1 MKHLTQE
8 QIVLHFYGDA
18 EDSGAVAEHL
28 TACAE
33 CRAEFERVS
42 ALLTQIEPLEVP
54 EPTAG
59 FEQKTW
65 LNVRD
70 RLPDSRKSLFER
82 LLSPPKWALAGVMAI
97 IVAGAFLAGRYWPRH
112 VEPAGLPPTEAN
124 ANVNIQRGLR
134 LEVGDHLERSQILLI
149 EIMHAGTGDH
159 LDLSNEQA
167 RAQQLLDSNRL
178 YRESALKTGD
188 PAISH
193 TLDDLERV
201 LAEIANGPSDL
212 TARDLER
219 LRRQIQSQGLLF
231 KIHVI
236 ESKEKR
242 ETPYSEYHGSQRL

>member
-1 MKHLTQE
+1 MNHLTQE

-18 EDSGAVAEHL
+18 EDSGQVARHL
-28 TACAE
+28 SDCAE
-33 CRAEFERVS
+33 CRAEFNRVS
-42 ALLTQIEPLEVP
+42 TLLTQIEPLEVP
-54 EPTAG
+54 EPHES

-70 RLPDSRKSLFER
+70 RVPDSRNSLFAR
-82 LLSPPKWALAGVMAI
+82 LLSPLRGVLAGVRAI
-97 IVAGAFLAGRYWPRH
+97 IVVGAFLAGRYWPRH
-112 VEPAGLPPTEAN
+112 NELVRPTPTEAN
-124 ANVNIQRGLR
+124 ANIQRGLR

-149 EIMHAGTGDH
+149 EIMHAEPGDH

-167 RAQQLLDSNRL
+167 RAQELLDSNRL

-201 LAEIANGPSDL
+201 LAEIANGPPDL
-212 TARDLER
+212 TAKDLER

-236 ESKEKR
+236 ESKEKTK
-242 ETPYSEYHGSQRL
+242 TPYSEYHGSQRL

>member
-1 MKHLTQE
+1 MKHLTPE

-18 EDSGAVAEHL
+18 EDSGQVSRHL

-33 CRAEFERVS
+33 CRAEFGRVS
-42 ALLTQIEPLEVP
+42 ALLSQIKPLEVP
-54 EPTAG
+54 EPHES

-70 RLPDSRKSLFER
+70 RLPESRKSLFGR
-82 LLSPPKWALAGVMAI
+82 LLSPPRWALAGLMAI
-97 IVAGAFLAGRYWPRH
+97 IVAVAFLAGRYWPRH
-112 VEPAGLPPTEAN
+112 IEPGNPKSTETA
-124 ANVNIQRGLR
+124 ANIQRGLR

-149 EIMHAGTGDH
+149 EIMHAEPGDH
-159 LDLSNEQA
+159 VALSNEQA
-167 RAQQLLDSNRL
+167 RAQELLDSNRL

-188 PAISH
+188 PAVSD

-212 TARDLER
+212 TAKDLER

-242 ETPYSEYHGSQRL
+242 QTPYSEYHGSQRL

>member
-1 MKHLTQE
+1 M
-8 QIVLHFYGDA
+8 LHFYGDA
-18 EDSGAVAEHL
+18 EDSGQVAQHL
-28 TACAE
+28 ADCAE
-33 CRAEFERVS
+33 CRAEFGRVS
-42 ALLTQIEPLEVP
+42 ALLSQIEPLEVP
-54 EPTAG
+54 EPHES

-70 RLPDSRKSLFER
+70 KLPEGRTSLFAR
-82 LLSPPKWALAGVMAI
+82 LLSPPKWALAGVMAV

-112 VEPAGLPPTEAN
+112 NESDNPTSTDT
-124 ANVNIQRGLR
+124 VGNIQRGLR

-149 EIMHAGTGDH
+149 EIMHAEPGDH
-159 LDLSNEQA
+159 VDLSNEQA
-167 RAQQLLDSNRL
+167 RAQELLDSNRL

-188 PAISH
+188 PAVSH

-212 TARDLER
+212 TAKDLER

-236 ESKEKR
+236 ESKEKTQ
-242 ETPYSEYHGSQRL
+242 TPYGEYHGSQRL

>member
-8 QIVLHFYGDA
+8 QTVLHFYGDA
-18 EDSGAVAEHL
+18 EDSGQVARHL
-28 TACAE
+28 SDCAE
-33 CRAEFERVS
+33 CRAEFDRVS
-42 ALLTQIEPLEVP
+42 ALLTQIGPLEVP
-54 EPTAG
+54 DPHES

-70 RLPDSRKSLFER
+70 RLPDSRKSLFEQ
-82 LLSPPKWALAGVMAI
+82 LLSPPKWALAGVMSV
-97 IVAGAFLAGRYWPRH
+97 IVAGAFLAGLYWPRH
-112 VEPAGLPPTEAN
+112 TGPGNPTSTDTA
-124 ANVNIQRGLR
+124 ANIQRGLR

-149 EIMHAGTGDH
+149 EIMHAEPGDH
-159 LDLSNEQA
+159 VDLSNEQA

-212 TARDLER
+212 TAKDLER

-236 ESKEKR
+236 ESNEKTK
-242 ETPYSEYHGSQRL
+242 TPYSEYHGSQRL

>member
-18 EDSGAVAEHL
+18 DDSGQVAQHL
-28 TACAE
+28 ANCAE
-33 CRAEFERVS
+33 CREEFERVS
-42 ALLTQIEPLEVP
+42 ALLSQIEPLEVP
-54 EPTAG
+54 EPHES

-70 RLPDSRKSLFER
+70 RLPDSRKSLLAR

-112 VEPAGLPPTEAN
+112 NAPGNPTSTDTA
-124 ANVNIQRGLR
+124 ANIQRGLR

-149 EIMHAGTGDH
+149 EIMHAEPGDH

-167 RAQQLLDSNRL
+167 RAQELLDSNRL
-178 YRESALKTGD
+178 YRESTLKSGD
-188 PAISH
+188 PAVSH

-212 TARDLER
+212 TAKDLER

-236 ESKEKR
+236 ESKEK
-242 ETPYSEYHGSQRL
+242 TQAPYSEYHGSQRL

>member
-1 MKHLTQE
+1 MNHLTQE

-18 EDSGAVAEHL
+18 ENSRQVARHL
-28 TACAE
+28 SVCAE
-33 CRAEFERVS
+33 CRAEFDRVS

-54 EPTAG
+54 EPHES

-70 RLPDSRKSLFER
+70 RLPESRKSAFAR

-97 IVAGAFLAGRYWPRH
+97 IVAGAFLAGHYWPRH
-112 VEPAGLPPTEAN
+112 NEQPGPTPNESA
-124 ANVNIQRGLR
+124 ASNIQRGLR

-149 EIMHAGTGDH
+149 EIMHAEPGDH

-167 RAQQLLDSNRL
+167 RAQELLDSNRL
-178 YRESALKTGD
+178 YRESAMKTGD

-212 TARDLER
+212 TAKDLER

-236 ESKEKR
+236 ESKEKTK
-242 ETPYSEYHGSQRL
+242 TPYSEYHGSQRL

>member
-18 EDSGAVAEHL
+18 EDSGAVAQHL
-28 TACAE
+28 RECSE
-33 CRAEFERVS
+33 CRAEFGRVS
-42 ALLTQIEPLEVP
+42 ALLGQIERLEVP
-54 EPTAG
+54 EPAAS

-70 RLPDSRKSLFER
+70 RLPDGRSFFER
-82 LLSPPKWALAGVMAI
+82 LLSPPKWAVAAMLAL
-97 IVAGAFLAGRYWPRH
+97 IVVGAFLAGRYWPRH
-112 VEPAGLPPTEAN
+112 NEPGRPIPPEAN
-124 ANVNIQRGLR
+124 ANIQRGLR

-149 EIMHAGTGDH
+149 EIMHAEPGDH

-167 RAQQLLDSNRL
+167 RAQQLLDTNRL

-212 TARDLER
+212 TAKDLER

-236 ESKEKR
+236 ESKEKTQ
-242 ETPYSEYHGSQRL
+242 TPYGEYHGSQRL